1 MVRCYHHSPTSL
13 CAYCTMGQRPLRD
26 EARCARIDVTGLG
39 AVFGAQIRLRALDRR
54 TEGNGGILLN
64 DSALR
69 CSSVGERTLEPDLLG
84 GLQHATSEQ

>member
-1 MVRCYHHSPTSL
+1 
-13 CAYCTMGQRPLRD
+13 MGQRPLRD

-39 AVFGAQIRLRALDRR
+39 AVFGAQIRLRRSQGR

-69 CSSVGERTLEPDLLG
+69 CLAVGERTLEPDLLG
-84 GLQHATSEQ
+84 GLQHAASEQ